1 MPFSPLRTFAASL
14 TALALSA
21 TALTGLQAP
30 AAAAADTFVPIPGPV
45 FGDPTAES
53 NQILSRL
60 LNNIKHTP
68 RNGTIRIVGYSFSLG
83 RVADALLAA
92 KKRGVHLQIVLDGHS
107 RAWSPSKRL
116 DAALGSDPTQRDYL
130 VLTKGSARGTR
141 GVTHQKSW
149 SFSKVGQTPYVTM
162 VGSTNLT
169 GYGTEVQY
177 SDMFTYT
184 NREDVYDAFASVQSQ
199 QKYDVA
205 LLDPYV
211 TRAWTNGFG
220 YFFPDPTATAETDP
234 VVARINALPSDANT
248 NIRVAQF
255 AWYDTRGIWIANAL
269 AAKKAAGAAVS
280 AVVGESVGPGVKN
293 ILTRAGI
300 PMYPG
305 VFTNKKR
312 IHTKLMLASYLDA
325 TGPHVRI
332 WTGSDNWTN
341 QSFRNEDTAVEVGD
355 DLESYNQYVGFYDAL
370 ITAGLPPVVPP
381 PVPETPAP
389 VQHNTYLT
397 SKVTKTRVHRLRP
410 AYMTGTMTQDFAG
423 RVVKIQ
429 RLYRNGTW
437 HTVSGTSPL
446 TTSAYKIKVPTGR
459 LGVWKFRTVTA
470 ATTSPTLVATA
481 AVSPVRKVRVLR

>member
-184 NREDVYDAFASVQSQ
+184 NRKDVYDAFASVQSQ
-199 QKYDVA
+199 PEVRRRAPGPVRDQGLDERFR
-205 LLDPYV
+205 LLLPV
-211 TRAWTNGFG
+211 PRPPPPRPTRSSPGSTRC
-220 YFFPDPTATAETDP
+220 PRTRTPTSAS
-234 VVARINALPSDANT
+234 PSSPGT
-248 NIRVAQF
+248 
-255 AWYDTRGIWIANAL
+255 TRG
-269 AAKKAAGAAVS
+269 
-280 AVVGESVGPGVKN
+280 
-293 ILTRAGI
+293 
-300 PMYPG
+300 
-305 VFTNKKR
+305 
-312 IHTKLMLASYLDA
+312 AS
-325 TGPHVRI
+325 G
-332 WTGSDNWTN
+332 
-341 QSFRNEDTAVEVGD
+341 
-355 DLESYNQYVGFYDAL
+355 
-370 ITAGLPPVVPP
+370 
-381 PVPETPAP
+381 
-389 VQHNTYLT
+389 
-397 SKVTKTRVHRLRP
+397 
-410 AYMTGTMTQDFAG
+410 
-423 RVVKIQ
+423 
-429 RLYRNGTW
+429 
-437 HTVSGTSPL
+437 
-446 TTSAYKIKVPTGR
+446 
-459 LGVWKFRTVTA
+459 
-470 ATTSPTLVATA
+470 SPTR
-481 AVSPVRKVRVLR
+481 SPRRRRPERP